1 MLFSAV
7 IPTFNRSHLL
17 QATLESVF
25 AQTFTDYEIIVVDDG
40 STDDTQEMV
49 KSYGKRVQFFCQE
62 NAGPGAARNLGV
74 SHARGEYVAF
84 LDSDDLWF
92 PWTLA
97 VFAELIDENTA
108 PSILAAKVFEFRQER
123 ELAALREESLKAD
136 RFTDYFASASK
147 HYFVGATMTV
157 SRREQLLQTGGFT
170 EKRINAEDHDLIM
183 RLGSAPGFVQ
193 VQSPYTLAYRRHET
207 SETSNFAKTYLGIV
221 HLLEQEKRG
230 NYPGGVARS
239 RERHEIL
246 TLHVR
251 PVALAALKNRL
262 PPEAW
267 RLYRKTLNWHIQQG
281 RWKFLLGFLL
291 LAVMSFSR
299 KERPSQKDV
308 CA

>member
-123 ELAALREESLKAD
+123 ELA
-136 RFTDYFASASK
+136 FSK
-147 HYFVGATMTV
+147 
-157 SRREQLLQTGGFT
+157 
-170 EKRINAEDHDLIM
+170 
-183 RLGSAPGFVQ
+183 
-193 VQSPYTLAYRRHET
+193 
-207 SETSNFAKTYLGIV
+207 
-221 HLLEQEKRG
+221 
-230 NYPGGVARS
+230 
-239 RERHEIL
+239 
-246 TLHVR
+246 
-251 PVALAALKNRL
+251 
-262 PPEAW
+262 
-267 RLYRKTLNWHIQQG
+267 
-281 RWKFLLGFLL
+281 
-291 LAVMSFSR
+291 
-299 KERPSQKDV
+299 
-308 CA
+308 

>member
-1 MLFSAV
+1 MLFSVV

-25 AQTFTDYEIIVVDDG
+25 AQTFSDYEVIVVDDG
-40 STDDTQEMV
+40 STDDTREMM
-49 KSYGKRVQFFCQE
+49 KSYGERVQFFRQE

-74 SHARGEYVAF
+74 SRAGGEYVAF

-92 PWTLA
+92 PWTLS

-108 PSILAAKVFEFRQER
+108 PSILAARVFEFRQER

-170 EKRINAEDHDLIM
+170 EKRINAEDHDLII

-207 SETSNFAKTYLGIV
+207 SETSNFAKTYSGIV
-221 HLLEQEKRG
+221 HLLEQEERG

-251 PVALAALKNRL
+251 PVALAALKNRS
-262 PPEAW
+262 PHEAGQ
-267 RLYRKTLNWHIQQG
+267 LYRKTLGWHVWQG
-281 RWKFLLGFLL
+281 RWRFLVGFPL
-291 LAVMSFSR
+291 LAAISVLRSG
-299 KERPSQKDV
+299 RPT
-308 CA
+308 

>member
-1 MLFSAV
+1 MLFSVV

-25 AQTFTDYEIIVVDDG
+25 AQTFSDYEVIVVDDG
-40 STDDTQEMV
+40 STDDTQEMM
-49 KSYGKRVQFFCQE
+49 KSYGERVQFFRQE
-62 NAGPGAARNLGV
+62 NAGPGAARNLGI
-74 SHARGEYVAF
+74 SRAGGEYVAF

-92 PWTLA
+92 PWTLS

-108 PSILAAKVFEFRQER
+108 PSILAARVFEFRQER

-170 EKRINAEDHDLIM
+170 EKRINAEDHDLII

-207 SETSNFAKTYLGIV
+207 SETSNFAKTYSGIV
-221 HLLEQEKRG
+221 HLLEQEERG

-251 PVALAALKNRL
+251 PVALAALKNRS
-262 PPEAW
+262 PHEAGQ
-267 RLYRKTLNWHIQQG
+267 LYRKTLGWHVWQG
-281 RWKFLLGFLL
+281 RWRFLVGFPL
-291 LAVMSFSR
+291 LAAISVLRSGR
-299 KERPSQKDV
+299 LT
-308 CA
+308 